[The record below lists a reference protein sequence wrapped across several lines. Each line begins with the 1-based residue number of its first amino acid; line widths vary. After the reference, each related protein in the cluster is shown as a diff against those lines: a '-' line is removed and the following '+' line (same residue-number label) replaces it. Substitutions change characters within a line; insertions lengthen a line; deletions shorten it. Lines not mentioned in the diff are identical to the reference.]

1 MSVDIG
7 HADSS
12 RLVAIVTKKQ
22 IVEIWQIQRER
33 TNFRER
39 EVDVPHEVRGRLV
52 HGQHQRYRTYKRRL
66 LRQEW
71 GHFVIRRYQA
81 TQIQPWMSSLGL
93 AMLIPGTLMAAGTA
107 NQFGH
112 VPVGVLVTQFSLVTV
127 GGLMALASG
136 WQLLVRKLISARG
149 APLES
154 LGVSSQAL
162 GFRQDVAASESV
174 PSGYRRGR
182 FKGSIEVELPIGE
195 WEVVQEYMLDFDER
209 QVQVEHGV

>member
-1 MSVDIG
+1 MPVDINQS
-7 HADSS
+7 DTT

-33 TNFRER
+33 TNYRER
-39 EVDVPHEVRGRLV
+39 EVDLPQEVRGRLV
-52 HGQHQRYRTYKRRL
+52 NGRRQRHRTYKRQL

-71 GHFVIRRYQA
+71 GYFVIRRYQA

-93 AMLIPGTLMAAGTA
+93 AMLIPGTLLAAGSA
-107 NQFGH
+107 NQIGH
-112 VPVGVLVTQFSLVTV
+112 VPVGVLITQFGLVTV

-136 WQLLVRKLISARG
+136 WQLVVRKLISAKG
-149 APLES
+149 ATLES

-162 GFRQDVAASESV
+162 GFHQDVVASESV
-174 PSGYRRGR
+174 PTGFRRGR

-195 WEVVQEYMLDFDER
+195 WEVAQEYMLDFDER
-209 QVQVEHGV
+209 QVPV

>member
-1 MSVDIG
+1 MPVDIG
-7 HADSS
+7 QTDTS
-12 RLVAIVTKKQ
+12 RLVAIATKKQ
-22 IVEIWQIQRER
+22 IVEIWQIHRAR
-33 TNFRER
+33 TNYRER
-39 EVDVPHEVRGRLV
+39 EVDLPQEVRGRLV
-52 HGQHQRYRTYKRRL
+52 HGQRQRYRTYKRQL
-66 LRQEW
+66 FRQQW

-93 AMLIPGTLMAAGTA
+93 ALLIPGTLLAAGSA

-112 VPVGVLVTQFSLVTV
+112 VPVGILVTQFSLVTV

-136 WQLLVRKLISARG
+136 SQLLVRKFISAKG

-162 GFRQDVAASESV
+162 GFRQDVAACECV
-174 PSGYRRGR
+174 PSGFRRGR
-182 FKGSIEVELPIGE
+182 FRGSIEVELPIGE

-209 QVQVEHGV
+209 QVHV